1 MLQKDIQVYL
11 SYLESVKQYSQHTLN
26 GYKRDLQKLSKYLS
40 DQEIDKWKLV
50 KEHDLRTFV
59 NSERR
64 RGLSPRSIQ
73 RILSSCRT
81 FFEFLLTEG
90 QIKLSPAQNISSP
103 KLAQLLPKAMD
114 ADLVQ
119 KLLDFKAK
127 GMIEVRDKALAEL
140 LYSSGLRLSEIC
152 KLNMED
158 LDTKERTCVVSGK
171 GNKTRIVPVGKKA
184 IQAIRD
190 WFMYRSELKQSKAT
204 STNAIFLNNKGN
216 RISPRSIQLRLEK
229 LCLMRGLPGINPH
242 MLRHSFASH
251 VLESSGDLRAVQ
263 ELLGHANIAT
273 TQIYTHLDFQHLAK
287 VYDQAHPRAQK
298 RSNLKSDK

>member
-1 MLQKDIQVYL
+1 MLHKDIQIFL
-11 SYLESVKQYSQHTLN
+11 SYLESVKQYSEHTLN
-26 GYKRDLQKLSKYLS
+26 GYKRDLQKLSNYLA
-40 DQEIDKWKLV
+40 DQEIEKWKLV

-73 RILSSCRT
+73 RLLSSCRT

-90 QIKLSPAQNISSP
+90 KIQLSPAQNISSP

-119 KLLDFKAK
+119 RLLDFKAK

-158 LDTKERTCVVSGK
+158 LDTKERTCVVTGK

-190 WFMYRSELKQSKAT
+190 WFMYRSELKQSKET
-204 STNAIFLNNKGN
+204 STKAIFLNNKGN

-263 ELLGHANIAT
+263 EMLGHSDIGT
-273 TQIYTHLDFQHLAK
+273 TQIYTKLDFQHLSK
-287 VYDQAHPRAQK
+287 VYDKAHPRAK
-298 RSNLKSDK
+298 KGTKDEH

>member
-216 RISPRSIQLRLEK
+216 RISPS
-229 LCLMRGLPGINPH
+229 CLL
-242 MLRHSFASH
+242 
-251 VLESSGDLRAVQ
+251 
-263 ELLGHANIAT
+263 
-273 TQIYTHLDFQHLAK
+273 YT
-287 VYDQAHPRAQK
+287 
-298 RSNLKSDK
+298 SDAADD

>member
-1 MLQKDIQVYL
+1 MLHKDIQIFL
-11 SYLESVKQYSQHTLN
+11 SYLESVKQYSEHTLN
-26 GYKRDLQKLSKYLS
+26 GYKRDLQKLSNYLA
-40 DQEIDKWKLV
+40 DQEIEKWKLV

-263 ELLGHANIAT
+263 EMLGHSDIGT
-273 TQIYTHLDFQHLAK
+273 TQIYTKLDFQHLSK
-287 VYDQAHPRAQK
+287 VYDKAHPRAK
-298 RSNLKSDK
+298 KDTKDGH

>member
-26 GYKRDLQKLSKYLS
+26 GYKRDLQKLSNYLS

-263 ELLGHANIAT
+263 EMLGHSDIGT
-273 TQIYTHLDFQHLAK
+273 TQIYTKLDFQHLSK
-287 VYDQAHPRAQK
+287 VYDKAHPRAK
-298 RSNLKSDK
+298 KGTKDEH

>member
-1 MLQKDIQVYL
+1 MLHKDIQIFL
-11 SYLESVKQYSQHTLN
+11 SYLESVKQYSEHTLN
-26 GYKRDLQKLSKYLS
+26 GYKRDLQKLSNYLAG
-40 DQEIDKWKLV
+40 QEIEKWKLV

-216 RISPRSIQLRLEK
+216 RISPRSIQLRLER

-263 ELLGHANIAT
+263 EMLGHSDIGT
-273 TQIYTHLDFQHLAK
+273 TQIYTKLDFQHLSK
-287 VYDQAHPRAQK
+287 VYDKAHPRAK
-298 RSNLKSDK
+298 KGTKDEH

>member
-216 RISPRSIQLRLEK
+216 RISARSIQLRLEK

-263 ELLGHANIAT
+263 EMLGHSDIGT
-273 TQIYTHLDFQHLAK
+273 TQIYTKLDFQHLSK
-287 VYDQAHPRAQK
+287 VYDKAHPRAK
-298 RSNLKSDK
+298 KDTKDGH

>member
-73 RILSSCRT
+73 RILSSYRT

-140 LYSSGLRLSEIC
+140 LYSSGLRLSEIY

-263 ELLGHANIAT
+263 EMLGHSDIGT
-273 TQIYTHLDFQHLAK
+273 TQIYTKLDFQHLSK
-287 VYDQAHPRAQK
+287 VYDKAHPRAK
-298 RSNLKSDK
+298 KDTKDGH

>member
-119 KLLDFKAK
+119 KFLDFKAK

-140 LYSSGLRLSEIC
+140 LYSSGLRLSEIY

-251 VLESSGDLRAVQ
+251 VLESSGDLRAV
-263 ELLGHANIAT
+263 EEMLGHSDIGT
-273 TQIYTHLDFQHLAK
+273 TQIYTKLDFQHLSK
-287 VYDQAHPRAQK
+287 VYDKAHPRAK
-298 RSNLKSDK
+298 KDTKDGH